1 MEALKK
7 KKWDAIILEPELPGI
22 KGMNLLNAAKKTNPE
37 IKIIILTSFGTLE
50 AAIAAIRLQVF
61 DYLLK
66 PVLPREI
73 LQTIDRAFREEQ
85 VGLRVGRAEKP
96 NASKTLVPWEP
107 IQLSSDLKYDPN
119 KRQIISTSSA
129 INLTQ
134 NENQI
139 FSYLVQQKG
148 SVISHVDLVEHAY
161 GFTVGKVE
169 AVKILRPLICRLKKK
184 ISAKNINSGIIQ
196 MSGGLD
202 TCSILD
208 NKLAC
213 NLVIIGSI
221 FRGRQPGKDAMCSV
235 LRGRSL
241 VNRYKQQTE

>member
-1 MEALKK
+1 
-7 KKWDAIILEPELPGI
+7 
-22 KGMNLLNAAKKTNPE
+22 
-37 IKIIILTSFGTLE
+37 
-50 AAIAAIRLQVF
+50 
-61 DYLLK
+61 
-66 PVLPREI
+66 

-134 NENQI
+134 NEI
-139 FSYLVQQKG
+139 RYFLIWFSKG
-148 SVISHVDLVEHAY
+148 KRDFACRPSRTCLWLYCGKSGGSKNIATAHLPVE
-161 GFTVGKVE
+161 E
-169 AVKILRPLICRLKKK
+169 K
-184 ISAKNINSGIIQ
+184 ISAKISIQ
-196 MSGGLD
+196 ESFKMSGGLD